1 MACSKSWPQIIER
14 RLQDR
19 PFELEAEGSTRS
31 GRRRGAINRSDMAQA
46 IPDLP
51 EFEAGRDLCWVA
63 ILRTAKRGEPP
74 YVQAAML
81 ADAAVSPSP
90 RDCTECFQGCC
101 PRQGV
106 RGGSAVIELSDADK
120 IVIQPVLKL
129 AIYTDR
135 RDRSVVVVH
144 VVTEDGH
151 NFLKMTPDDL
161 LAFGTRMI
169 SSPSIPG

>member
-1 MACSKSWPQIIER
+1 M
-14 RLQDR
+14 
-19 PFELEAEGSTRS
+19 
-31 GRRRGAINRSDMAQA
+31 
-46 IPDLP
+46 
-51 EFEAGRDLCWVA
+51 
-63 ILRTAKRGEPP
+63 
-74 YVQAAML
+74 
-81 ADAAVSPSP
+81 
-90 RDCTECFQGCC
+90 
-101 PRQGV
+101 
-106 RGGSAVIELSDADK
+106 IELSDADK

>member
-1 MACSKSWPQIIER
+1 VACSKSWPQIIER

-74 YVQAAML
+74 YVQPQCWRTRLSRHHRGIVLNVSKVAA
-81 ADAAVSPSP
+81 
-90 RDCTECFQGCC
+90 R
-101 PRQGV
+101 V
-106 RGGSAVIELSDADK
+106 RAYVEGA
-120 IVIQPVLKL
+120 Q
-129 AIYTDR
+129 
-135 RDRSVVVVH
+135 
-144 VVTEDGH
+144 
-151 NFLKMTPDDL
+151 
-161 LAFGTRMI
+161 
-169 SSPSIPG
+169 